1 MMFYYNFS
9 SPFVS
14 EFLPSVF
21 FWPYVNFFLPESHP
35 DTPPLRFLALHF
47 LPGFLSYIY
56 WYIWYIWYIGIYDI
70 YVIYIIYWYIYT
82 YLYIFVHL
90 YLYLD
95 FVPGSSVHSF
105 LMNFLLHFAHP
116 YHIFTQ
122 HFDKNFEPHFSCC
135 HSLTLLSQLSC
146 LYFFPAFLRI
156 LYDCILWLA
165 FTQYIFTI
173 I

>member
-1 MMFYYNFS
+1 MLITVVVHIYHNWS
-9 SPFVS
+9 I
-14 EFLPSVF
+14 
-21 FWPYVNFFLPESHP
+21 
-35 DTPPLRFLALHF
+35 
-47 LPGFLSYIY
+47 YI
-56 WYIWYIWYIGIYDI
+56 IYIWYIGIYDI

-105 LMNFLLHFAHP
+105 LMNFLIHFAHP